1 MQNIDVVFFTTIVLG
16 NIFPEF
22 NYYINCDINNDS
34 LINIT
39 DIISI
44 INMIISIISSRIYI
58 HPQLQSLTTLSFD
71 QVVLQIE

>member
-1 MQNIDVVFFTTIVLG
+1 MFKAIYENILFGDANFDGNIDVTDIITMVNIVLG

-44 INMIISIISSRIYI
+44 INMI
-58 HPQLQSLTTLSFD
+58 L
-71 QVVLQIE
+71 E